1 MSCSNYRIIELQND
15 NIGAVADGSLM
26 PFGRITRR
34 ISTTTGSGI
43 PFEISTSGADTIQL
57 TSKGYYKVMYSASV
71 TPAAAGTITFT
82 LLANGE
88 PLYSVSDEV
97 TTAREVNLTLI
108 KSVRV
113 FANCASCSTNCP
125 MQIQIRISGVA
136 LASGTSNII
145 VDSCVNG

>member
-15 NIGAVADGSLM
+15 NIGAVAANSMM
-26 PFGRITRR
+26 PLGRITRR
-34 ISTTTGSGI
+34 ISTATGSGV

-71 TPAAAGTITFT
+71 TPAEAGTIKFT
-82 LLANGE
+82 LMANGQE
-88 PLYSVSDEV
+88 LYSVSDEV
-97 TTAREVNLTLI
+97 TTARAVNLTLI

-125 MQIQIRISGVA
+125 VQLQIKASGVA
-136 LASGTSNII
+136 IASGTSNII